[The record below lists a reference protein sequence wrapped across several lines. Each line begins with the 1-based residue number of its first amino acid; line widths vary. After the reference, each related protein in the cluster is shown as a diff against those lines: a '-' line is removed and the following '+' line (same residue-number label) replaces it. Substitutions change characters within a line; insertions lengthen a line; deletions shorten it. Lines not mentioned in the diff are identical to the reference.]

1 MAENIDVLVLVQ
13 HGCHFCRD
21 AELLLARLAN
31 EYPLQV
37 RTLSIRTPEGER
49 VALEAGLLF
58 PPGILLQGKPLCYGR
73 PSEGKLRRGIEQL
86 LAEDP
91 SELGLRGAIEGILAE
106 DAKPRRP
113 SAVGSAA

>member
-1 MAENIDVLVLVQ
+1 MAENIDVLILVQ
-13 HGCHFCRD
+13 DGCHFCRD
-21 AELLLARLAN
+21 AQRLLARLAD

-37 RTLSIRTPEGER
+37 RTLDIRTREGEG

-86 LAEDP
+86 LTEDP
-91 SELGLRGAIEGILAE
+91 DEVGLRGAIEGILAE
-106 DAKPRRP
+106 GGEPGRP
-113 SAVGSAA
+113 SAVGSAT